1 MPILSAL
8 LLAAAP
14 PAPPA
19 IPADSATL
27 IVYRAYAEPIL
38 FAPTLMIDG
47 DAFGSLGQKR
57 LLAFA
62 LSPGKHRVQA
72 IWPAFSAQ
80 RSSELEIVVRPG
92 QQAYIELRAA
102 AGFMRRKGVSALVEQ
117 DPATGAAA
125 ISCCRPPR

>member
-8 LLAAAP
+8 LLAAAS

-19 IPADSATL
+19 VPANAATL

-47 DAFGSLGQKR
+47 DAFGSFRQKR

-62 LSPGKHRVQA
+62 LSPGKHRIEA
-72 IWPAFSAQ
+72 IWPPFSAQ
-80 RSSELEIVVRPG
+80 RSSELGIVVRPG
-92 QQAYIELRAA
+92 QQAFVELRAA
-102 AGFMRRKGVSALVEQ
+102 AGYLRRKGVSALIEH
-117 DPATGAAA
+117 DEATGAAA
-125 ISCCRPPR
+125 MACCRPPR